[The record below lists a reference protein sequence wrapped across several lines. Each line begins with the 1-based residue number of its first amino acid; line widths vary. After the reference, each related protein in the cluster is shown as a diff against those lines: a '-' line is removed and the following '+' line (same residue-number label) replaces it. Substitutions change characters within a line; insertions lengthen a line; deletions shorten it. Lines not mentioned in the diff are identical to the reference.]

1 MPLLRDPIDEPRA
14 LSGSSVSSGRRFVK
28 IFHPGYHEPD
38 QEQYDPNG
46 DVLISLPA
54 LDDGGIHHDTAH
66 TACAILAANR
76 WDGYFSHDR
85 SGTVRVGPP
94 QDGILREK
102 SYFFCLPSPSTS
114 TSPDSTDHPYPVIAR
129 FSDWRFPHDDLPPI
143 WRRLQEQLDVMEHA
157 GAGTRTIGNGCCC
170 LSNYVDGI
178 EQAHLVPSS
187 QSVWWSRNDMSQYC
201 QTTLFSTDPMNG
213 RANFLPLRCDIHRVF
228 DERHFCFVPKIED
241 GDEESTPV
249 PHLVGHVFNSTP
261 GGQLPR
267 LWHNRRLHA
276 LSSVV
281 SVECLLARFAWT
293 IFSPT
298 VFRDFLYAS
307 SKSRRILTWD
317 SGSRKHI
324 TESADPER
332 CRRILVA
339 ARSRSESPKKRSRGG
354 EGCNNDQVEEYD
366 AHHDEIS
373 SDLDSGYCDDS
384 WSRPPPDSWFS
395 LPLTRATKDDA
406 HGEVERGRTRK
417 RKIDDTGDDDCIQK
431 TTPENSRRPKRA
443 SLHELNSWK
452 SAESAWP

>member
-1 MPLLRDPIDEPRA
+1 MPLLRDPIDEPQA
-14 LSGSSVSSGRRFVK
+14 LSGSSVSSGKRFVK

-76 WDGYFSHDR
+76 WDGYFSRDR
-85 SGTVRVGPP
+85 SGTAKVDPP

-129 FSDWRFPHDDLPPI
+129 FGDWRFPHDDLPPI
-143 WRRLQEQLDVMEHA
+143 WRRLQEQLDVLEHA
-157 GAGTRTIGNGCCC
+157 GAGTRTIGNGFTANPD
-170 LSNYVDGI
+170 LGFRVAKTHHRERRSR
-178 EQAHLVPSS
+178 EVPP
-187 QSVWWSRNDMSQYC
+187 Y
-201 QTTLFSTDPMNG
+201 P
-213 RANFLPLRCDIHRVF
+213 A
-228 DERHFCFVPKIED
+228 
-241 GDEESTPV
+241 
-249 PHLVGHVFNSTP
+249 
-261 GGQLPR
+261 
-267 LWHNRRLHA
+267 
-276 LSSVV
+276 
-281 SVECLLARFAWT
+281 
-293 IFSPT
+293 
-298 VFRDFLYAS
+298 
-307 SKSRRILTWD
+307 
-317 SGSRKHI
+317 
-324 TESADPER
+324 
-332 CRRILVA
+332 A

-354 EGCNNDQVEEYD
+354 EGCNNDEVEEYD

-395 LPLTRATKDDA
+395 LPLTRATKDDT

-431 TTPENSRRPKRA
+431 NHS
-443 SLHELNSWK
+443 
-452 SAESAWP
+452 

>member
-1 MPLLRDPIDEPRA
+1 MPLLRDPIDEPQA
-14 LSGSSVSSGRRFVK
+14 LSGSSVSAGRRFIK
-28 IFHPGYHEPD
+28 LFHPGYHEPD

-85 SGTVRVGPP
+85 SGSMKVRPP
-94 QDGILREK
+94 QDGILRER
-102 SYFFCLPSPSTS
+102 SYFFCLPSTS
-114 TSPDSTDHPYPVIAR
+114 TSPGSTDHPYPVIAR
-129 FSDWRFPHDDLPPI
+129 FSDWRFPHDNLPPI
-143 WRRLQEQLDVMEHA
+143 WRRLQEQLDDIEHA
-157 GAGTRTIGNGCCC
+157 GAGTQAIGNGWCC

-187 QSVWWSRNDMSQYC
+187 QSVWWSINDMSQYC
-201 QTTLFSTDPMNG
+201 QTSLFSTDPMNA

-241 GDEESTPV
+241 ADEDKDEEGDSERNRSTPV

-276 LSSVV
+276 LPSVV
-281 SVECLLARFAWT
+281 SVECLFARFAWT

-298 VFRDFLYAS
+298 IFRDFLYS
-307 SKSRRILTWD
+307 SAKPRRILTWD
-317 SGSRKHI
+317 SGSRKYI

-332 CRRILVA
+332 CRRIFAA
-339 ARSRSESPKKRSRGG
+339 ARSRSESPKKRSRGADRG
-354 EGCNNDQVEEYD
+354 NNNEAEEYD
-366 AHHDEIS
+366 THHDEVS
-373 SDLDSGYCDDS
+373 SDIDSGYCDDS
-384 WSRPPPDSWFS
+384 WFS
-395 LPLTRATKDDA
+395 LPLISGTTDDA
-406 HGEVERGRTRK
+406 YGELERGRTRK
-417 RKIDDTGDDDCIQK
+417 RKIDDCTQK
-431 TTPENSRRPKRA
+431 TTPEDSHRPKRVGLHA
-443 SLHELNSWK
+443 S
-452 SAESAWP
+452 